1 MYALTTIILII
12 VITTGSKSVFKA
24 EHVVHLGPQ
33 SRLSSYSFI
42 IITTKII
49 AHVHLKSK
57 NLERWMW
64 SASWDQNSTNLSNY
78 RNTVKL
84 SFVDI
89 FMIITMIIIIVIMM
103 MIIITREEHVHEL
116 AVGGPRAE
124 LLNLGELSLQM
135 QRLQIFC

>member
-33 SRLSSYSFI
+33 SRLSSYSSI
-42 IITTKII
+42 IITTII

-64 SASWDQNSTNLSNY
+64 SASRDQNSTNLSNY

-89 FMIITMIIIIVIMM
+89 FMIITMNITIIVIMM

>member
-1 MYALTTIILII
+1 MYALTTIILIT

-33 SRLSSYSFI
+33 SRFSSYSFI
-42 IITTKII
+42 IITTTIT
-49 AHVHLKSK
+49 AHFHLKSK

-64 SASWDQNSTNLSNY
+64 SASRDQNSTNLSNY

-89 FMIITMIIIIVIMM
+89 FMIITMIIIIIVIMM
-103 MIIITREEHVHEL
+103 MMIITREEHVHEL
-116 AVGGPRAE
+116 AVGSPCAQ
-124 LLNLGELSLQM
+124 LLDFGKLGLD
-135 QRLQIFC
+135 